1 MHTLKQNLKIFQLWY
16 ETKSLA
22 EVCCQFNT
30 HQGYKSK
37 SKCAALTIM
46 EIYRIVQHFEKE
58 KALNHVHK

>member
-1 MHTLKQNLKIFQLWY
+1 MYTLEQNLKIFQLWY

-22 EVCCQFNT
+22 EVCCRFNI
-30 HQGYKSK
+30 HQSYKSK

-46 EIYRIVQHFEKE
+46 EIYRIVQHFEME